1 MSSVLWKPFRCF
13 CLLWSRCSQVQVK
26 DLGEDVS
33 GAQADS
39 VAVLGSDSL
48 SDAFQVLGDGNE
60 CTSSRCES
68 ELNIL
73 VVVAVVS

>member
-1 MSSVLWKPFRCF
+1 M
-13 CLLWSRCSQVQVK
+13 QVK

-48 SDAFQVLGDGNE
+48 SDAFQVLGYGNE

>member
-1 MSSVLWKPFRCF
+1 M
-13 CLLWSRCSQVQVK
+13 QVK

-33 GAQADS
+33 GAQTDS
-39 VAVLGSDSL
+39 VAVLGSYSL
-48 SDAFQVLGDGNE
+48 PDAFQVLGNGNE
-60 CTSSRCES
+60 CTTSRCES